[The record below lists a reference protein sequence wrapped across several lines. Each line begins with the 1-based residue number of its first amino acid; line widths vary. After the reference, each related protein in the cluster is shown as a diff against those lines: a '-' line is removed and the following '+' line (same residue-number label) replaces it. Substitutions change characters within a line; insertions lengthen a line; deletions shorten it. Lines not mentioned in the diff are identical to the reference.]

1 MKRTFFLTCLFLMAC
16 LGMQAQ
22 NLQVSGTVI
31 SKSDDLPVIG
41 ATVLEKGTTMVQLP
55 ILTVSFLSQ

>member
-1 MKRTFFLTCLFLMAC
+1 MAC
-16 LGMQAQ
+16 LVMQAQ
-22 NLQVSGTVI
+22 NLQVSGTVV
-31 SKSDDLPVIG
+31 SKSDGLPVIG